1 MQFDPYAAFRPSFAE
16 GGTVEEAPVPAPQSS
31 DLLVPGLPEEMTD
44 GDRQLLEL
52 GAAAI
57 TGRLP
62 EAQAD
67 EVMQQF
73 ISLFGIDVWRALR
86 DKLLSDD
93 DPTVTTEGLVDGVG
107 GGMDD
112 MVDMSIGDN
121 KHAAAV
127 SPSEYIVPADV
138 VAALGDGSSDAGSK
152 KLDKM
157 MERVRVAKTGS
168 TGQPPPINS
177 RKVMAA

>member
-1 MQFDPYAAFRPSFAE
+1 
-16 GGTVEEAPVPAPQSS
+16 
-31 DLLVPGLPEEMTD
+31 
-44 GDRQLLEL
+44 
-52 GAAAI
+52 
-57 TGRLP
+57 
-62 EAQAD
+62 
-67 EVMQQF
+67 MQQF

-93 DPTVTTEGLVDGVG
+93 DPTVTTEGLVTGSG

-112 MVDMSIGDN
+112 LVDLSIGGS
-121 KHAAAV
+121 KGEAAV
-127 SPSEYIVPADV
+127 SPAEYIVPADV